1 MNGINIYRKWLKRSL
16 TLVVLAAGATRSC
29 LALLEDRQH
38 AWEQDVRQAPGA
50 FYAVSHSL
58 FVDNFFAGLR

>member
-1 MNGINIYRKWLKRSL
+1 MNSANTSRKWLKRTF
-16 TLVVLAAGATRSC
+16 TLVMLAAGATWWC
-29 LALLEDRQH
+29 LDLLEDRQH

-50 FYAVSHSL
+50 FYPVSHSP